1 MNKEWF
7 EDHTSYQLNYLH
19 LHQFQICRIQAP
31 LCSMRLSNIEHG
43 PDGQPRVSTDRG
55 PRDAKKSRDLSC
67 FIVDN
72 CKVIGV
78 GVIVAFAVLLMGVS
92 VVYFI
97 LWAALIRK

>member
-1 MNKEWF
+1 MKWL
-7 EDHTSYQLNYLH
+7 DRGSHVKLSAS
-19 LHQFQICRIQAP
+19 ISCRLQNTP

-43 PDGQPRVSTDRG
+43 PDGQPRVSTDRE
-55 PRDAKKSRDLSC
+55 PRDDKKSRDLSC
-67 FIVDN
+67 LIVDN

-78 GVIVAFAVLLMGVS
+78 GVIVAFVVLLMGVS

>member
-1 MNKEWF
+1 
-7 EDHTSYQLNYLH
+7 
-19 LHQFQICRIQAP
+19 
-31 LCSMRLSNIEHG
+31 MRLSNIEHG
-43 PDGQPRVSTDRG
+43 PDGQLRVSTDRG